1 MTQHQHVADFL
12 YSTGYKPETIVE
24 YLEGMAA
31 AGRIESFDRIT
42 IGDTIYDWK
51 EATINPRLYEF
62 DKVEEEKVAK
72 RPKVW
77 RAIGWRRRARTR
89 VAPHRARF
97 TNGVNIGIDGSRLGG
112 FDSEG

>member
-12 YSTGYKPETIVE
+12 YSSGYTPETIVE
-24 YLEGMAA
+24 YLEAVAA
-31 AGRIESFDRIT
+31 AGRVDSFDRIR

-62 DKVEEEKVAK
+62 DKVEEDKEEKRTK
-72 RPKVW
+72 SW
-77 RAIGWRRRARTR
+77 RAIGWRKSAR

-97 TNGVNIGIDGSRLGG
+97 TNGVNIGLDGSHLGG